1 MGLGHILVHI
11 AIIGRRASHY
21 PLEGG
26 REALQGMIA
35 EFSGD
40 ANQGIVGREEQM
52 FCYLKMAG
60 VDIFVDTLASLLAQ
74 EIHKISIAH
83 TQWLGKAM
91 GRDMATSKTIIAR
104 KEIVIHRS
112 LYLLHQRMIDA
123 RATEMLTHIITAAI
137 IEEYFYLFGKQDIGE
152 IIQVPI
158 QFCLDVIQATAND
171 GFLSQGEVQRLLHMI
186 LEKGVSFLPRIYLL
200 IPIAAGWHMDMRKAN
215 LIPRKTSLLLES
227 LLQAILQPFAT
238 ETKHFYLRTTSRL
251 LHPIHILL
259 ALART
264 EEEHRGITE
273 IATSDPRTHTALPA
287 LQHHHKALGQV
298 GRVHLDKTG
307 KTN

>member
-11 AIIGRRASHY
+11 AIIGRGASHY

-60 VDIFVDTLASLLAQ
+60 ADIFVDTLASLLAQ

-83 TQWLGKAM
+83 TQWIGKAM

-137 IEEYFYLFGKQDIGE
+137 IEEYFYFSASK
-152 IIQVPI
+152 
-158 QFCLDVIQATAND
+158 T
-171 GFLSQGEVQRLLHMI
+171 
-186 LEKGVSFLPRIYLL
+186 LEKSSKSQSNSAWMSSKQRQTMAFSRKERCSDSFI
-200 IPIAAGWHMDMRKAN
+200 
-215 LIPRKTSLLLES
+215 
-227 LLQAILQPFAT
+227 
-238 ETKHFYLRTTSRL
+238 
-251 LHPIHILL
+251 
-259 ALART
+259 
-264 EEEHRGITE
+264 
-273 IATSDPRTHTALPA
+273 
-287 LQHHHKALGQV
+287 
-298 GRVHLDKTG
+298 
-307 KTN
+307 